1 MITSRVTPP
10 AEVKGAKVDGAEGV
24 GGAADLDHLKRNCA
38 SLRLTV
44 VLSMAHITWKW
55 SDTGKGIE
63 KWCKILVIV
72 ERKMSLSRIAISLCT
87 LVTYS
92 NTNIAQAH
100 FFWSFKVIQCFRLC
114 LVE

>member
-44 VLSMAHITWKW
+44 ALSMAHITWKW
-55 SDTGKGIE
+55 SDTGKETE
-63 KWCKILVIV
+63 KWCKILVMV
-72 ERKMSLSRIAISLCT
+72 ERKMSLSRTAISLCT
-87 LVTYS
+87 FILWKQVNTPYCYS
-92 NTNIAQAH
+92 L
-100 FFWSFKVIQCFRLC
+100 S
-114 LVE
+114 